1 MKRNK
6 QSRRT
11 RCGGFTLT
19 EVLVASSVSL
29 TVLVATLGVYINVF
43 KSWRGIELRSQAD
56 RDVNIAMSR
65 LVYGVGERRG
75 LRCANDVTMTTNS
88 SGWTIT
94 YPAGVSSPQT
104 NSIVYS
110 STAKTLV
117 LNPGSQVLGR
127 NILYAK
133 VIPQTRSLVV
143 TLRVDRVDGMLQ
155 ARREIGTEIFWRN

>member
-6 QSRRT
+6 QGRRT

-29 TVLVATLGVYINVF
+29 TVLVATLGVYLNVF
-43 KSWRGIELRSQAD
+43 KSWRGIELRMQAD

-65 LVYGVGERRG
+65 LVYGMGERRG
-75 LRCANDVTMTTNS
+75 LRAANDITLTTNS
-88 SGWTIT
+88 SGWTVT
-94 YPAGVSSPQT
+94 YPAGVSAPQT

-117 LNPGSQVLGR
+117 LNPGSQTLGR
-127 NILYAK
+127 NILFAQ
-133 VIPQTRSLVV
+133 VIPQARSLVV
-143 TLRVDRVDGMLQ
+143 TLRVERVDGALQ
-155 ARREIGTEIFWRN
+155 ARRELGTEIFWRN